1 MNRVS
6 LMKIRVLTSS
16 LIVSACLLAAIP
28 ATAQIPL
35 PASLSNG
42 TYAITATAA
51 PEPSSILLL
60 GSGLLCLASLLR
72 RRNL

>member
-6 LMKIRVLTSS
+6 LTKIRVLIPC
-16 LIVSACLLAAIP
+16 LFVSACLLAAIP
-28 ATAQIPL
+28 ATAQVPL
-35 PASLSNG
+35 TSGFSNS
-42 TYAITATAA
+42 TYAITATAT

-60 GSGLLCLASLLR
+60 GSGLLGLVGLLR